1 MAYEKELWDDFYDF
15 DNSATPTYEGTE
27 LNIIDL
33 QQTAT
38 PDS

>member
-1 MAYEKELWDDFYDF
+1 MAMEKEIWDQFYEG
-15 DNSATPTYEGTE
+15 STPTYEGTE

-33 QQTAT
+33 NQSAT